1 MGPLYN
7 RPMAEVSIP
16 HKVKRPSF
24 ITVGDFY
31 EDNREKLKI
40 KLIGSAAGFSRKIL
54 EPSVNRPGLALSGF
68 FTYFAYKRVQ
78 VIGNSEI
85 SYLNGL
91 DNEVARERFRQ
102 LCQADIPCLVVA
114 RDKRLPDDLLAI
126 ATEMGISVFQSS
138 ILTMKFINAATIRLD
153 WAFAPTT
160 VLHGCLVDCQ
170 GMGVLIQGPS
180 GCGKSEAVLGLLER
194 GGSMVADDA
203 VHFRLIEERELLGTA
218 PGLTRYMI
226 EVRGIGL
233 LNVAAMFGVGA
244 VRLTKRLDLV
254 IQLAPNTDLAEV
266 ERFDS
271 GSHSTSILGQKVA
284 LIEVPVTAGRD
295 VAGLIEVAALNHKLR
310 TYGYDSAAEFD
321 QRLLKK
327 MADDQLK

>member
-1 MGPLYN
+1 
-7 RPMAEVSIP
+7 MAEVPIS
-16 HKVKRPSF
+16 HKVKRPAS
-24 ITVGDFY
+24 ITVGEFFESNKD
-31 EDNREKLKI
+31 KLQM
-40 KLIGSAAGFSRKIL
+40 KLLGQEVGFDRKIL

-91 DNEVARERFRQ
+91 ERPVAMQRFRQ
-102 LCQADIPCLVVA
+102 LCLADIPCLVVA
-114 RDKRLPDDLLAI
+114 REKKLPQELLEI
-126 ATEMGISVFQSS
+126 ANQSGLAVLQSS
-138 ILTMKFINAATIRLD
+138 ILTMKFINVATIRLD

-160 VLHGCLVDCQ
+160 ILHGCLVDIQ
-170 GMGVLIQGPS
+170 GLGVLIQGPS
-180 GCGKSEAVLGLLER
+180 GSGKSEAVLGLLER

-218 PGLTRYMI
+218 PGLTRYMM

-233 LNVAAMFGVGA
+233 MNVAAMFGVGA

-254 IQLAPNTDLAEV
+254 IQLVPNADLAEV

-271 GSHSTSILGQKVA
+271 GAHFTYILDQKVS
-284 LIEVPVTAGRD
+284 LIQVPVTAGRD
-295 VAGLIEVAALNHKLR
+295 TAGLIEVAALNHKLK

>member
-1 MGPLYN
+1 
-7 RPMAEVSIP
+7 MAEINVP

-31 EDNREKLKI
+31 EDNREKLKMR
-40 KLIGSAAGFSRKIL
+40 LIGSAAGFSRKIL

-78 VIGNSEI
+78 VVGNSEI

-91 DNEVARERFRQ
+91 EPEIARERFRR
-102 LCQADIPCLVVA
+102 LCEADVPCIVVA
-114 RDKRLPDDLLAI
+114 RDKRLPDDLLEI
-126 ATEMGISVFQSS
+126 ATSYGISVFQST

-153 WAFAPTT
+153 WSFAPTT
-160 VLHGCLVDCQ
+160 VVHGCLVDVQ

-180 GCGKSEAVLGLLER
+180 GSGKSEAVLGLLER
-194 GGSMVADDA
+194 GASMVADDA

-254 IQLAPNTDLAEV
+254 VHLSPNTDIAEV
-266 ERFDS
+266 ERFDTS
-271 GSHSTSILGQKVA
+271 GHSTSILGQKVA
-284 LIEVPVTAGRD
+284 LMEIPVTAGRD

-327 MADDQLK
+327 MADDQLR